1 MKIRPTYFQLCT
13 LLFVLTV
20 AVTVQAGNWST
31 PALDARTQ
39 QLWLV
44 NASAQ
49 TELAWVTPAH
59 EDANTNAEIGL
70 ELAPW
75 SRQQVDVSALA
86 GSPWLQVKAR
96 DGAGLQVM
104 MNENGRWV
112 SIPEGRTNK
121 RGLQTS
127 RGEAVFVTNLSPISQ
142 DGEIVVQLRNGGL
155 WRQTFQMLAFESAK
169 VSLPE
174 FDFVQIEVRASMAI
188 TAWIWSPQG
197 TQYLKPLKQDE
208 YLKMGDARF
217 VLANPAKTQSFVV
230 ELTDPDMIRQ
240 AREQIQSPDDFRA
253 RILFAEIGPTPNQT
267 NQDLSNWGRGSWS
280 WHVSRPI
287 KFGELASQACDGSPE
302 FIEDFLAAWLK
313 SGSIICF
320 WNYKVVQEL

>member
-1 MKIRPTYFQLCT
+1 MKIRQTYLQLCT
-13 LLFVLTV
+13 LLFVLTA
-20 AVTVQAGNWST
+20 AVTAQAGSWSF
-31 PALDARTQ
+31 PALNARTQ

-44 NASAQ
+44 NTSAQ
-49 TELAWVTPAH
+49 EQIAWVAPAH
-59 EDANTNAEIGL
+59 EDANTNAEISV

-86 GSPWLQVKAR
+86 SSPWLQVKAR
-96 DGAGLQVM
+96 EGASLQVM

-127 RGEAVFVTNLSPISQ
+127 QGEAVFVTNLSPISQ
-142 DGEIVVQLRNGGL
+142 DGEIVVQLRNGRL
-155 WRQTFQMLAFESAK
+155 WRQAFQMLAFESAK

-174 FDFVQIEVRASMAI
+174 FDFVQIEVRAAMAI
-188 TAWIWSPQG
+188 TAWIWSAQG
-197 TQYLKPLKQDE
+197 TQFLKPLQE
-208 YLKMGDARF
+208 DAYRKSGTRF
-217 VLANPAKTQSFVV
+217 LLANPEKNQSFVV
-230 ELTDPDMIRQ
+230 ELTDPAMIAQ
-240 AREQIQSPDDFRA
+240 ARAQIQNPHDFRA
-253 RILFAEIGPTPNQT
+253 RILFAEIGATPNST
-267 NQDLSNWGRGSWS
+267 NQDLANWGRGSWS
-280 WHVSRPI
+280 WHVSKPI